1 MLTVSAFDV
10 NLFAAKVLGLLTWPK
25 VPGSEACRVSGLGQV
40 AFPMWSRRIHWGL
53 CQNLQV
59 TMVTRVWKWDI
70 HGYTPNGSFTR
81 GRSWWSWTT
90 RFSATTF
97 SDKPICFEGTL
108 IHDDWKLKNRTELL
122 PFAFDFD
129 TLPPYDFG
137 LSWLPVLGEQQT
149 LNSQHFRKIQLVAL
163 G

>member
-97 SDKPICFEGTL
+97 SDTYLFWRYA
-108 IHDDWKLKNRTELL
+108 DSRWLKIEESDRI
-122 PFAFDFD
+122 ASDFD

-137 LSWLPVLGEQQT
+137 LSWLPVLGEQ
-149 LNSQHFRKIQLVAL
+149 RKIQLVAL